1 MNKKRYIESYNDL
14 CKSTV
19 IISLSMF
26 VLHLFAV
33 LVLDYVTGGAIGKA
47 IAAVL
52 LPHLSYIKFVS
63 MYIENFKYLAQKQ
76 VINNSK
82 KLFWYGMAP
91 FLISELLNV
100 ATLVLFLCL

>member
-19 IISLSMF
+19 VISLSMF
-26 VLHLFAV
+26 VLHLLAV

-63 MYIENFKYLAQKQ
+63 LYIENFKYLVQKQ
-76 VINNSK
+76 VISNSK
-82 KLFWYGMAP
+82 KLFWYGMVP